1 MDCTPRT
8 SDGQLLFILEE
19 VDKMKPLEHQPQGS
33 RIASVHN
40 GSSLFTGDAG
50 QGESNIRRYLIEND
64 LVDCIIQLPNNIFYN
79 TGIATYVWVLTNK
92 KPDARRGFVQLI
104 DASQAFEKLRKNQGN
119 RNCTITPQHAEQIVQ
134 CYMAFANQE
143 ATADCPVE
151 SKVFRGDDFRYYAV
165 TVERPLRL
173 RCQFSAIKADA
184 LLYDA
189 KDEELSRW
197 LYQTYG
203 ERVFDGIASE
213 LPSIKAY
220 LQEQDIK
227 KTDKQLLA
235 LIKPDKWQERRTL
248 VEAAQKVMHV
258 VGTEVFM
265 DYNAFADK
273 AAAAAKASGLK
284 LSSTQVK
291 SICRAMSV
299 TDPEAEPVVKKVL
312 KPNAKE
318 IAELADVFGIADERL
333 ADYGI
338 CRRGK
343 QLVQYEADSDLRDS
357 EKIPVSEDI
366 YEYFQREVRPYVAD
380 AWIELPQTKIGC
392 EISFNKYFYR
402 PQPLRSLAENEADIR
417 ALDAESKGFIEAI
430 LNAKNTCV

>member
-1 MDCTPRT
+1 M
-8 SDGQLLFILEE
+8 
-19 VDKMKPLEHQPQGS
+19 
-33 RIASVHN
+33 
-40 GSSLFTGDAG
+40 
-50 QGESNIRRYLIEND
+50 
-64 LVDCIIQLPNNIFYN
+64 
-79 TGIATYVWVLTNK
+79 
-92 KPDARRGFVQLI
+92 
-104 DASQAFEKLRKNQGN
+104 
-119 RNCTITPQHAEQIVQ
+119 
-134 CYMAFANQE
+134 
-143 ATADCPVE
+143 
-151 SKVFRGDDFRYYAV
+151 
-165 TVERPLRL
+165 
-173 RCQFSAIKADA
+173 
-184 LLYDA
+184 
-189 KDEELSRW
+189 
-197 LYQTYG
+197 
-203 ERVFDGIASE
+203 FDGIASE
-213 LPSIKAY
+213 LPAIKAY

-235 LIKPDKWQERRTL
+235 LTKPDKWQERRTL
-248 VEAAQKVMHV
+248 VEAAQKIMHV

-284 LSSTQVK
+284 LSATQIK

-299 TDPEAEPVVKKVL
+299 TAPEAEPVVKKLL

-366 YEYFQREVRPYVAD
+366 YEYFRREVRPYVAD